1 MLVAPEQLRHQL
13 RASRPH
19 ATDPNRWAWRAGH
32 CHARPVVCAGHLRR
46 SDRVL
51 PDMIQIKTIV
61 TERGSHLTH
70 LAGVGP
76 VVVARILADSG

>member
-1 MLVAPEQLRHQL
+1 
-13 RASRPH
+13 
-19 ATDPNRWAWRAGH
+19 
-32 CHARPVVCAGHLRR
+32 
-46 SDRVL
+46 
-51 PDMIQIKTIV
+51 MIQIKTIV